1 MNASRKLRTCKALLV
16 VAASASGGVASA
28 AGFPPLP
35 ATAANVGVEVVASG
49 LHDPR
54 GLAFGPGNELYV
66 AEAGTTVG
74 AFVPPPPPAPNEPPT
89 RTRCEV
95 YWPVGP
101 KSAGFTGR
109 VSRIDKQG
117 HAHVVAEGLPSSA
130 ANRLIGGD
138 RLGPSG
144 VAFRGRRTYVMI
156 GGGGC
161 SQGHPSEPNGLYE
174 VFGDGSFVPRVDLG
188 ALLRSTI
195 DGKSPLDGDFEPD
208 GTWFN
213 LVRAFGAFYGTEPNH
228 GLLVRM
234 NDDGSASVVA
244 DLLSTVRTVDGDGD
258 YTYSALVRHGSHF
271 YVGTLGR
278 IDRDFEGSI
287 YRVARDGSEVTRVAT
302 GLHGVLGVAF
312 DSRGRMYAL
321 ETTASG
327 VAPPLSDPGA
337 GRFVRIEP
345 DGTLTPLV
353 TGLAFPTALIAGR
366 DGAFYISNC
375 GYHCDDQA
383 TGASLEAGQVLRV
396 SIRGVEA
403 AGAPEAGE

>member
-1 MNASRKLRTCKALLV
+1 MNASSKLRTCTVLLV
-16 VAASASGGVASA
+16 VATSASSGAAQA
-28 AGFPPLP
+28 AGFPPAP
-35 ATAANVGVEVVASG
+35 ATAPDVSVEVIATG

-66 AEAGTTVG
+66 SEAGTTVG

-89 RTRCEV
+89 RVRCEV

-101 KSAGFTGR
+101 KSPGYTGR
-109 VSRIDKQG
+109 VSRIDKRGQ
-117 HAHVVAEGLPSSA
+117 AHVVAEGMPSSA

-144 VAFRGRRTYVMI
+144 VSFRGRRTYVMI

-174 VFGDGSFVPRVDLG
+174 VFRDGSFVPRVDLG
-188 ALLRSTI
+188 ALLRSAN

-213 LVRAFGAFYGTEPNH
+213 LVRAFGAFYSTEPNH

-234 NDDGSASVVA
+234 DDDGSTRVVA
-244 DLLSTVRTVDGDGD
+244 DLLSTVRSQDGDGD
-258 YTYSALVRHGSHF
+258 YTYSALVRRGGYF

-278 IDRDFEGSI
+278 IDQDFEGSI
-287 YRVARDGSEVTRVAT
+287 YRVAKDGSQVTRVAT

-312 DSRGRMYAL
+312 DTGGRMYAL

-337 GRFVRIEP
+337 GRLVRVES
-345 DGTLTPLV
+345 DGNLTPLV
-353 TGLAFPTALIAGR
+353 TGLAFPTALVAGR

-375 GYHCDDQA
+375 GYHCDDQS
-383 TGASLEAGQVLRV
+383 TGTSLEAGQVLRV
-396 SIRGVEA
+396 SIRGVKADA
-403 AGAPEAGE
+403 ASGARE

>member
-1 MNASRKLRTCKALLV
+1 MNALRKLRPCTALLF
-16 VAASASGGVASA
+16 VAASASGGIAAA
-28 AGFPPLP
+28 AGFPPAP
-35 ATAANVGVEVVASG
+35 VAATNVGVEVVASG

-101 KSAGFTGR
+101 KSPGFTGR

-117 HAHVVAEGLPSSA
+117 HAHVVADGLPSSA

-174 VFGDGSFVPRVDLG
+174 LFGDGSFVPRVDLG
-188 ALLRSTI
+188 ALLRSTN

-213 LVRAFGAFYGTEPNH
+213 LVRAFGAFYATEPNH

-234 NDDGSASVVA
+234 GDDGSASIVA
-244 DLLSTVRTVDGDGD
+244 DLLSAVRAVDGDGD
-258 YTYSALVRHGSHF
+258 YTYSALVRRESHF

-278 IDRDFEGSI
+278 IDQDFEGSI
-287 YRVARDGSEVTRVAT
+287 YRVARDGSQVTRVAT

-312 DSRGRMYAL
+312 DSHGRMYAL

-337 GRFVRIEP
+337 GRFVRVES

-353 TGLAFPTALIAGR
+353 TGLAFPTALVAGR

-375 GYHCDDQA
+375 GYHCDDPA
-383 TGASLEAGQVLRV
+383 TGASLGAGQVLRV

-403 AGAPEAGE
+403 VAASETGD